1 VRYAKL
7 QTEHLEQHS
16 FMSLP
21 LSLQQ
26 QCVIKLYLA
35 AKFIRGIHSEN
46 EISTGSKI
54 TFVSQLICS
63 LKRKKE
69 VALRIAFI

>member
-1 VRYAKL
+1 MYAEL
-7 QTEHLEQHS
+7 QTKHLEQHS

-35 AKFIRGIHSEN
+35 AKVI
-46 EISTGSKI
+46 
-54 TFVSQLICS
+54 LIM
-63 LKRKKE
+63 KMKYRHAARKHPC
-69 VALRIAFI
+69 RI